1 MYANVFTCPRTL
13 SDFTVEICGYIS
25 GLPGRPRYT
34 SYKTIKRQTCRLRVG
49 ITRPYLQFQRC
60 QFLPDVFRFGLDD
73 PEEKGKGTR
82 SSSSLAHS
90 YSSSLLRWPSQF
102 IVAHIN
108 ASNKKLQHIYLLLT
122 LFFTQRKRRILR
134 NVWNSFVLLGSTVVV
149 PDLTQ
154 TIFNLGGGVYTRGQ
168 GQDNDFLI
176 YFGRL
181 VDGFFFSLDYISLEI
196 SLVLN
201 TFRDSFSTTLFCNKA
216 LCGCFHRSLIYCLIL
231 SAFNLDFL
239 YRKIDVRIDVSL
251 VHVLLYVSRFNL
263 TV

>member
-149 PDLTQ
+149 KFLISHKPYLTQ
-154 TIFNLGGGVYTRGQ
+154 GVGYIREVRDRTMIFLFILADLQTVFFFLLTIFLSK
-168 GQDNDFLI
+168 FLSFQI
-176 YFGRL
+176 LFVIRFPLRYFAIKHFADVFTGPSFIALFFQPSIWTFFTGKQTFEL
-181 VDGFFFSLDYISLEI
+181 VSHWCMYFYMFR
-196 SLVLN
+196 VL
-201 TFRDSFSTTLFCNKA
+201 
-216 LCGCFHRSLIYCLIL
+216 I
-231 SAFNLDFL
+231 
-239 YRKIDVRIDVSL
+239 
-251 VHVLLYVSRFNL
+251 
-263 TV
+263 